1 MILSKLCTLP
11 AYGLGG
17 KYMSLQFVN
26 SLKSGLQSSAKLSFA
41 RTTKVQES
49 TLKNVF
55 NGGVARALRQ
65 ASSSAA
71 STTTELAPSARKA
84 VGYWLMG
91 CTGMV
96 FGAVMLGGVTR
107 LTESGLSMVD
117 WKLLGRSW
125 PQSEIEWQA
134 ELEKYR
140 HYPEFQLKNKDIT
153 MSDFKFIWLMEYGHR
168 MWGRLIGATFA
179 LPAIYFWTKG
189 YFTKSMRRRV
199 PIFGSLILLQG
210 LMGWYMVKSGLD
222 HKNFEGPSDV
232 PRVSQYRLAAHLG
245 AALVLATLFLY
256 NGLDH
261 LIPAQVVKVTSSVR
275 RVRIMAHVCKGFIF
289 LAAFSGAFVAGLDA
303 GLTYNEFPLMGGR
316 LVPTDLLAYEPKLSN
331 VTENPTTVQFNHRML
346 GMTVFALVHGLW
358 FATRKAKLPP
368 RAYTAANAMLA
379 MTYLQLTLG
388 IATLLLYVPTPVA
401 ASHQTGALTLL
412 SLAVWM
418 THECKLLKYVPK

>member
-1 MILSKLCTLP
+1 MIFSKLCMSPFVHAGSRVPTRLFHQLRFCRGKGWTSSSIYNAFGKSTAPKNAVAGGVGHAARHTSTIATAAELP
-11 AYGLGG
+11 AG
-17 KYMSLQFVN
+17 
-26 SLKSGLQSSAKLSFA
+26 
-41 RTTKVQES
+41 
-49 TLKNVF
+49 
-55 NGGVARALRQ
+55 
-65 ASSSAA
+65 
-71 STTTELAPSARKA
+71 ARKA
-84 VGYWLMG
+84 VGMWLMG

-117 WKLLGRSW
+117 WKLLGRTW
-125 PQSEIEWQA
+125 PQSEVEWQA

-140 HYPEFQLKNKDIT
+140 HYPEFQLKNQEIS

-179 LPAIYFWTKG
+179 LPAVYFWYKG
-189 YFTKSMRRRV
+189 YFTKAMRRRV
-199 PIFGSLILLQG
+199 PVFGSLILLQG

-261 LIPAQVVKVTSSVR
+261 LLPAQKVPVTTAVR
-275 RVRIMAHVCKGFIF
+275 RVRMMAHVSKGFIF

-316 LVPTDLLAYEPKLSN
+316 LVPSDLMAYKPALSN
-331 VTENPTTVQFNHRML
+331 ITENPTTVQFNHRVL
-346 GMTVFALVHGLW
+346 GTTVFGLVHGLW
-358 FATRKAKLPP
+358 YLSRKARLPP
-368 RAYTAANAMLA
+368 RAHMAVNAMLV
-379 MTYLQLTLG
+379 MTYIQLTLG

-401 ASHQTGALTLL
+401 AAHQTGALTLL

-418 THECKLLKYVPK
+418 THEVKLLKYVPK